1 LPGWARR
8 AKIMAVE
15 ITVLVDNEPSGKN
28 PFLRTERGHSLH
40 VRWKGRSLL
49 LDTGISGLFADNA
62 RMLGIRVAE
71 IDTIV
76 LSHGHF
82 DHSGGLGR
90 FLRENQRATVYAARG
105 VRERLWLS
113 LLGFKKDVGL
123 DPRVLVDARERLH
136 LVDADSEP
144 EVGLHLLACLPF
156 THPRPR
162 GNRLL
167 FRGAAGKRL
176 PDDFAHE
183 LVMTLDDGD
192 GLVVFTGC
200 GHHGV
205 LNMVD
210 GVRHAFPERPIKA
223 LVGGFHFVGLPFL
236 GLLAEPRDRVRQI
249 GRSLNALPIGRIVT
263 GHCTGRKG
271 YAALREVLGSRVV
284 YAATGETISV

>member
-1 LPGWARR
+1 
-8 AKIMAVE
+8 MAME
-15 ITVLVDNEPSGKN
+15 ITVLVDDEPSRAD

-40 VRWKGRSLL
+40 VRWNGRSLL
-49 LDTGISGLFADNA
+49 LDTGITGLFADNA
-62 RMLGIRVAE
+62 RTLGIRVTE
-71 IDTIV
+71 INTAV

-90 FLRENQRATVYAARG
+90 FLNENQRATVYAAGG

-113 LLGFKKDVGL
+113 LFGLKKDVGL
-123 DPRVLVDARERLH
+123 DPRVLVSAHERLH
-136 LVDADSEP
+136 FVDADSEP
-144 EVGLHLLACLPF
+144 EVGLHLLVRIPF

-167 FRGAAGKRL
+167 FRGTAAKRV

-183 LVMTLDDGD
+183 LVMALDDGD

-210 GVRHAFPERPIKA
+210 GVRHAFPDRPIKA
-223 LVGGFHFVGLPFL
+223 LVGGFHFVGFPFL
-236 GLLAEPRDRVRQI
+236 GLFAEPSDRVLQI

-263 GHCTGRKG
+263 GHCTGRNG
-271 YAALREVLGSRVV
+271 YAALREVLGSRVA